1 MYLIGFGCAY
11 FLIRKQIYEQNP
23 NNPET
28 VALELSQFEA
38 MFMWLVLGVLLGGR
52 LGYVLFYN
60 FSYYL
65 HHPLEILATWH
76 GGMSFH
82 GGVIGTIVAGALFC
96 RLQSKPMNIWLW
108 ADRIAVTVPVGLG
121 FGRIGNFING
131 ELYGRPTDVPWAM
144 VFPMGGL
151 VPRHPS
157 QLYEAFL
164 EGVCLFVL
172 LWPIRGKNWA
182 YGRKCALF
190 LAGYAVMR
198 FIVEF
203 SREPDAQLG
212 LLSFGLSMGQVL
224 SIILGLVGLG
234 LVGVSIWQQK
244 NNANT

>member
-1 MYLIGFGCAY
+1 
-11 FLIRKQIYEQNP
+11 
-23 NNPET
+23 
-28 VALELSQFEA
+28 
-38 MFMWLVLGVLLGGR
+38 MWLVFGVLLGGR
-52 LGYVLFYN
+52 LGYVFFYN

-65 HHPLEILATWH
+65 HYPLEILATWH

-82 GGVIGTIVAGALFC
+82 GGVIGTVVAGVLFC
-96 RLQSKPMNIWLW
+96 KFHSKPMNIWLW
-108 ADRIAVTVPVGLG
+108 ADRIAVTVPIGLA

-144 VFPMGGL
+144 VFPVGGL

-172 LWPIRGKNWA
+172 LWPIREKNWV

-203 SREPDAQLG
+203 SREPDAHLG
-212 LLSFGLSMGQVL
+212 LVSFGLSMGQIL
-224 SIILGLVGLG
+224 SIVLG
-234 LVGVSIWQQK
+234 LVGVAIWQRK
-244 NNANT
+244 NNAE